1 MPGSCTEWE
10 ASDTDLRGTSGQ
22 PGESNGWKLI
32 GTGCV
37 IMADTKNILEM
48 STRKKNA
55 SVCDTGLKEEG
66 VGGLV
71 RPCVLVRVSVDAMA
85 KKQVEEERVYSTY
98 TSTLLFITKGSQD
111 RNSSRAGTWR
121 QELMQ
126 RPWRDV
132 TY

>member
-1 MPGSCTEWE
+1 MRTSQGTAYGDKILKVTPKCQAPAQSGKHQILTLVS
-10 ASDTDLRGTSGQ
+10 RGTSGQ

-71 RPCVLVRVSVDAMA
+71 RPCVLAVSYTHLTLPTTTRV
-85 KKQVEEERVYSTY
+85 
-98 TSTLLFITKGSQD
+98 
-111 RNSSRAGTWR
+111 
-121 QELMQ
+121 
-126 RPWRDV
+126 
-132 TY
+132 